1 MKQLLQNLAG
11 GKTSVVDVPAPL
23 VRPRH
28 ILVQVAASAIS
39 PGTERSVIDFAG
51 KSLFDKARS
60 RPDLVKQMVDKAT
73 REGWLS
79 AIDAVRSRLDEEM
92 ALGYS
97 NAGVVLEVGAGVNGL
112 RIGDRVA
119 CAGGG
124 FATHSQVVCVP
135 ANLVALIP
143 SGDGLRQVS
152 FEEAALG
159 AVAAI
164 ALHGARLAELQI
176 GDLVAVIG
184 LGLVGQMALQFARA
198 SGCIVIGMDPS
209 QERCALA
216 ERIGCTAAVTTAEGM
231 KWAAARSSAGRGAD
245 AVLIAA
251 ATASDEPVSLAA
263 EIARD
268 RARVVAIGA
277 VGMELPRKPYYMKE
291 LDFRVSRSYGPGR
304 YDANY
309 EEKGRDYPIG
319 YVRWTEGRNLATV
332 MQLMTAGRVDF
343 SPLITHRFPIECGEE
358 AYALIAGKSN
368 LDCLGVVLTYPQDP
382 LPARRIELP
391 TIKAPAS
398 RIPESTPGSICLGMV
413 GAGNFAKSTLLP
425 AIKAVGG
432 TRLGGLSTATG
443 TRARTIG
450 ERAGFS
456 FCTSDPAE
464 LLNDPG
470 INSIAICTRHT
481 SHARLVCDALEA
493 GKHVFCE
500 KPLALSMPELS
511 SIAEA
516 CAGTDSNLLLQVGY
530 NRRFAP
536 LARRLKAFLND
547 VREPMVI
554 HYRVNAGFIPKDHW
568 TQDPEEG
575 GGRILGEVCH
585 FVDFLG
591 FLCGRPIVAVTG
603 TLMENAGR
611 YADDNLAATLRFGD
625 GSIGTITYC
634 ANGDRS
640 FSKERVEV
648 FAQGRVAVLEDF
660 RHLTTIKEG
669 KTRTTRLWGRSDKGH
684 RGEWRAFR
692 DAVCTGGPAPITMEE
707 LLNTSLATFALLR
720 SVTEQSWINVDRGS
734 SLGQD
739 KNAPTISKLNAMDAD
754 EAVLA

>member
-1 MKQLLQNLAG
+1 MKQLLQNLAN

-23 VRPRH
+23 ATPRH

-39 PGTERSVIDFAG
+39 AGTERSVIDFAG
-51 KSLFDKARS
+51 KSLIEKARS
-60 RPDLVKQMVDKAT
+60 RPDLVKQVVDKAK
-73 REGWLS
+73 REGWLT
-79 AIDAVRSRLDEEM
+79 AIEAARSRLDEDV

-97 NAGVVLEVGAGVNGL
+97 NAGTVIAMGHGSGGF

-124 FATHSQVVCVP
+124 FATHSQVVSVP
-135 ANLVALIP
+135 ENLVALIP
-143 SGDGLRQVS
+143 SGKGLREVE

-176 GDLVAVIG
+176 GELVAVIG
-184 LGLVGQMALQFARA
+184 LGLVGQMAVQFARA
-198 SGCIVIGMDPS
+198 NGCIVIGMDPS
-209 QERCALA
+209 RSRCALA
-216 ERIGCTAAVTTAEGM
+216 EQMGCTEAATTAEGL
-231 KWAAARSSAGRGAD
+231 KWAAARYSVGHGAD

-277 VGMELPRKPYYMKE
+277 VGMDLPRKPYYVKE

-304 YDANY
+304 YDSEY

-319 YVRWTEGRNLATV
+319 YVRWTEGRNLASV
-332 MQLMTAGRVDF
+332 MQLLAAGRVDF
-343 SPLITHRFPIECGEE
+343 RPLITHRFPIEQSQE
-358 AYALIAGKSN
+358 AYALITEKASAE
-368 LDCLGVVLTYPQDP
+368 CLGVILTYPQEER
-382 LPARRIELP
+382 PARRIGLP
-391 TIKAPAS
+391 RMKAQAS
-398 RIPESTPGSICLGMV
+398 RMSESTPDSICLGMI

-425 AIKAVGG
+425 AIKTVGG
-432 TRLGGLSTATG
+432 ARLGGLCTAGG

-450 ERAGFS
+450 ERAGFIY
-456 FCTSDPAE
+456 CTSDPAE
-464 LLNDPG
+464 LLNDPA
-470 INSIAICTRHT
+470 INSIAICTRHA
-481 SHARLVCDALEA
+481 SHARLVCQALEA

-500 KPLALSMPELS
+500 KPLALSEHELS
-511 SIAEA
+511 SIVEA
-516 CAGTDSNLLLQVGY
+516 YARTDSNLLLQVGY

-536 LARRLKAFLND
+536 LSRRLKAFLAD
-547 VREPMVI
+547 VTEPMVF
-554 HYRVNAGFIPKDHW
+554 HYRVNSGFIPRDHW
-568 TQDPEEG
+568 TQDREEG

-585 FVDFLG
+585 FVDFLR
-591 FLCGRPIVAVTG
+591 FLCGHPVVAVTG

-611 YADDNLAATLRFGD
+611 YADDNLAATFRFAD

-660 RHLTTIKEG
+660 RCLRTVKDG

-684 RGEWRAFR
+684 RDEWRAFR
-692 DAVCTGGPAPITMEE
+692 NAIRTGGPAPIPIEE
-707 LLNTSLATFALLR
+707 ILNTSLATFALLR
-720 SVTEQSWINVDRGS
+720 SLAEPSWINVDTGI
-734 SLGQD
+734 SLGRD
-739 KNAPTISKLNAMDAD
+739 KNETQIANTSSEDAD
-754 EAVLA
+754 EAVLV